1 MIKSN
6 VSFESSSQHV
16 LRPLCSTRDEYKHVC
31 ACVCV
36 RLCSLANDKY
46 VPAMSSESPSREGD
60 PQTEYTT
67 GTDTAYSQT
76 MSIAQG

>member
-6 VSFESSSQHV
+6 FSFDPRADKADFVHACSHV
-16 LRPLCSTRDEYKHVC
+16 
-31 ACVCV
+31 
-36 RLCSLANDKY
+36 NDKY
-46 VPAMSSESPSREGD
+46 VPAMSLDSPSREGD

>member
-1 MIKSN
+1 M
-6 VSFESSSQHV
+6 
-16 LRPLCSTRDEYKHVC
+16 CM
-31 ACVCV
+31 CV
-36 RLCSLANDKY
+36 RLCLLANDKY
-46 VPAMSSESPSREGD
+46 VPAMFSESLSREGD